1 MPASTPLAPPDDFVG
16 RLSAIDVHLEAAVL
30 EKLGD
35 YLARLL
41 AMNEHMNLTAIVDPT
56 AAWAKH
62 VLDALTLLPLLQELR
77 AGARL
82 ADIGSGGGVPGIP
95 LAIARPDLKVT
106 LIEATQK
113 KAAFLVAV
121 AAALGLSQVTVR
133 AARAEELALGEL
145 RGGFDVVTA
154 RAVGKL
160 SALVPIAAPLARAG
174 GLLLLV
180 KGQRADEELA
190 AAVKI
195 LTKQHTIHEKTIA
208 TPTGRIVVL
217 RRIQSPD
224 KEPDKKPAK
233 GRKPRRARS

>member
-1 MPASTPLAPPDDFVG
+1 MPASTPLTPPDGFVE
-16 RLSAIDVHLEAAVL
+16 RLSTIDVHLEAAVL

-41 AMNEHMNLTAIVDPT
+41 AMNEQMNLTAIVDPV
-56 AAWAKH
+56 AAWDKH
-62 VLDALTLLPLLQELR
+62 VLDALTLLPLLRELS

-82 ADIGSGGGVPGIP
+82 ADVGSGGGVPGIP
-95 LAIARPDLKVT
+95 LALARPDLKVT
-106 LIEATQK
+106 LIESTQK

-133 AARAEELALGEL
+133 AARAEQLGQGEL
-145 RGGFDVVTA
+145 RGDFDAVVA

-160 SALVPIAAPLARAG
+160 SALVPMTAPLARTG

-180 KGQRADEELA
+180 KGQRANEELA
-190 AAVKI
+190 AAAKI
-195 LTKQHTIHEKTIA
+195 LAKHQTVHEKTVA

-217 RRIQSPD
+217 RRAQSQD
-224 KEPDKKPAK
+224 KEPAK
-233 GRKPRRARS
+233 GRKPHKARS